1 MILYILLFLYVGA
14 NTFELQETCTLTLTH
29 ASNEIDCTSNFDTCN
44 NISSCLAYLR
54 TTGSETC
61 TFLCSETTSLCTI
74 SNYVL
79 SQGASSIYTKDRTSC
94 EEFKTTSNNNSDSAE
109 IYKLSDWQIIFVWI
123 FLIAI
128 SIGLCGGFLLRVTP
142 DEHLPEFLQK
152 EKQRMNLTARLDRRH
167 TVMTLLEEKSQ
178 SLKRQHLAALVEDSW
193 SYDYSESSS
202 EGGDG
207 VDEVSIDY
215 CEDFRISYEPGTIVD
230 VNLNDRWLKG
240 VFWNYSP
247 LGRPKVIILD
257 SSEAEEVGFQ
267 GWPVVMDIN
276 KIKSHLGN
284 SLPN

>member
-1 MILYILLFLYVGA
+1 MILFILLFLYVGA

-167 TVMTLLEEKSQ
+167 TVMTLLEEKSRCDDEDSSGDEGITTPGAGSSFSEIPKAQ
-178 SLKRQHLAALVEDSW
+178 AQVIERHTVSIIDAVDDSWQLDEHGGTPRGSFTPRGGLASSWNRGFSLALVGKKEQSKRFLQEFAPNNPWDHTP
-193 SYDYSESSS
+193 DQ
-202 EGGDG
+202 
-207 VDEVSIDY
+207 SIH
-215 CEDFRISYEPGTIVD
+215 E
-230 VNLNDRWLKG
+230 
-240 VFWNYSP
+240 
-247 LGRPKVIILD
+247 
-257 SSEAEEVGFQ
+257 
-267 GWPVVMDIN
+267 
-276 KIKSHLGN
+276 
-284 SLPN
+284 